1 MFMVLFI
8 HLLAKYK
15 LEDRR
20 VEEPHADEVQP
31 HVLEEGQVAL
41 GAGDRVLHSCHIL
54 KRGVVE
60 ENGQKKGQFSQMKG
74 QKRGNSLFRRPLLT
88 MTALHS
94 TYVHREYITDV
105 KYCPFESTP

>member
-60 ENGQKKGQFSQMKG
+60 EKWAKKGAVFTNEGAKKGQLIISETPFNHDSP
-74 QKRGNSLFRRPLLT
+74 PLDIC
-88 MTALHS
+88 AQRIH
-94 TYVHREYITDV
+94 Y
-105 KYCPFESTP
+105 